1 MEKYKKTILV
11 TFFVTL
17 LPIAVGLLL
26 WNQLPE
32 QLATHFSMNG
42 TPDGWSSKAFAVFGL
57 PLLLAGV
64 HLICIVATLNDPK
77 KQNIGK
83 KMLTLVFWII
93 PVLSCVV
100 NGSVYALALGVPVN
114 IASLTYVLIGFSFL
128 FLGNY
133 MPKNHQN
140 YTVGIRLP
148 WTLNSKENW
157 NRTHRFAS
165 RLWMLA
171 GIVIILNG
179 LFQFTWLLLPVILVM
194 VALPMIY
201 SFILHKKGI

>member
-1 MEKYKKTILV
+1 MEKYKKTILM

-32 QLATHFSMNG
+32 QIATHFAMNG
-42 TPDGWSSKAFAVFGL
+42 TPDGWSSKGFTVFAT

-64 HLICIVATLNDPK
+64 HWLCVVVTMNDPK
-77 KQNIGK
+77 KYNIGE
-83 KMLTLVFWII
+83 KMLKLILWIV
-93 PVLSCVV
+93 PVASCVT
-100 NGSVYALALGVPVN
+100 NGAIYAIALGIPLN
-114 IASLTYVLIGFSFL
+114 ISSLISPMLGLL
-128 FLGNY
+128 FMLFGNY
-133 MPKNHQN
+133 MTKNHQN
-140 YTVGIRLP
+140 YTIGIRLP

-171 GIVIILNG
+171 GAVMILNG
-179 LFQFTWLLLPVILVM
+179 LLQQEWLLFVIIV
-194 VALPMIY
+194 VTAVLPMIY
-201 SFILHKKGI
+201 SFMLHKKGI

>member
-32 QLATHFSMNG
+32 QIATHFGMNG
-42 TPDGWSSKAFAVFGL
+42 IPDGWSSKGFTVFAT
-57 PLLLAGV
+57 PLLLAGIHWLCV
-64 HLICIVATLNDPK
+64 VVTMNDPK
-77 KQNIGK
+77 KYNIGE
-83 KMLTLVFWII
+83 KMLKLMLWIV
-93 PVLSCVV
+93 PVLSCVT
-100 NGSVYALALGVPVN
+100 NGSIYAIALGIPLN
-114 IASLTYVLIGFSFL
+114 ISSLISPMLGLL
-128 FLGNY
+128 FMLFGNY
-133 MPKNHQN
+133 MTKNHQN
-140 YTVGIRLP
+140 YTIGIRLP

-171 GIVIILNG
+171 GAVMILNG
-179 LFQFTWLLLPVILVM
+179 LLQQVWLLFVIIV
-194 VALPMIY
+194 VTAVLPMIY
-201 SFILHKKGI
+201 SFTLHKKGI